1 MEQGTR
7 DVRLTQ
13 GFWQL
18 GDIATVAHMPVVVV
32 HDEGDSQAAVGGG
45 HGKSSSAATV
55 WRRANWSWYS
65 LWPASPSSAR
75 RSGRSRRSR
84 ASRASWPGSPAGA
97 KATAPSAQTGSERTP
112 MVVATG
118 TPLARAAIS
127 EPRRLLAPSG

>member
-45 HGKSSSAATV
+45 HGDSSSAATV

-75 RSGRSRRSR
+75 RSGQSRRSI
-84 ASRASWPGSPAGA
+84 ASRASSSASPAGA
-97 KATAPSAQTGSERTP
+97 AATAPSDQTGSEGAP
-112 MVVATG
+112 IVVTTG
-118 TPLARAAIS
+118 TPLANAAI
-127 EPRRLLAPSG
+127 RVVL

>member
-1 MEQGTR
+1 RDERRPCVDRHFGLEQAPREHQPGKASEVLDPLVGPHRMEQGTR

-45 HGKSSSAATV
+45 HGDSSSAATV

-65 LWPASPSSAR
+65 LWPASPNS
-75 RSGRSRRSR
+75 
-84 ASRASWPGSPAGA
+84 
-97 KATAPSAQTGSERTP
+97 
-112 MVVATG
+112 
-118 TPLARAAIS
+118 
-127 EPRRLLAPSG
+127 